1 MAIIERYSG
10 KAGFLKQILG
20 VTTQDEEDHLE
31 SKIYR
36 EYKVKSDLG
45 WDSLLSCSISYPQE
59 GILICQIKI
68 KFLFYSSVEFWFA
81 KGFEKYNINNIRI
94 FLFIFL
100 E

>member
-10 KAGFLKQILG
+10 KAGVPKQTLG

-45 WDSLLSCSISYPQE
+45 WDTLLSCSVSYSQE

-68 KFLFYSSVEFWFA
+68 KFLFDLSVEFWFV
-81 KGFEKYNINNIRI
+81 KGFEQYNLNNIRI